1 MFKNMAPTRHR
12 YWKLYSFMDPLD
24 YMLVLVGTVSALAA
38 GTALP
43 LVSIVMGDMMDV
55 LGPGTSSPTYRSD
68 INQIILYYV
77 YLGLFAMLTNYLHM
91 SCWMLTATRQANRV
105 REHYLRAVL
114 AQEIGFFDLEST
126 SGGLLQ
132 GLNEVGCL
140 WKAGVCSTW
149 CINDAVSIQD
159 TVAVQDAIGH
169 KVGNFLQ
176 NVSLCVSGLIIGT
189 CCSV

>member
-1 MFKNMAPTRHR
+1 
-12 YWKLYSFMDPLD
+12 MDPLD
-24 YMLVLVGTVSALAA
+24 YILVLVGTVSALAA

-43 LVSIVMGDMMDV
+43 LLFIVLGDMMDV
-55 LGPGTSSPTYRSD
+55 VGPGPGSPTFRSD
-68 INQIILYYV
+68 VDQIILYYV

-114 AQEIGFFDLEST
+114 AQEIGFFDQEST

-140 WKAGVCSTW
+140 WKVGVCSTW
-149 CINDAVSIQD
+149 CVNDAVSIQD
-159 TVAVQDAIGH
+159 TVAFQDAIGH
-169 KVGNFLQ
+169 KVGTFLM
-176 NVSLCVSGLIIGT
+176 NASLCISGIIVGMWYR
-189 CCSV
+189 CVLCLLFVN